1 MVPLCTV
8 CCKGLSRSNHN
19 GLNGPTLRIAGKMQI
34 MQTIK
39 IMCLAVGSTGAKCFQ
54 SARTQFHLGI
64 FYHPFPFP
72 FPLPPASR
80 VRRFTAAINC
90 AAWSGVLRLEN
101 TAQGCFWGVFCWLVQ
116 LVILVASG
124 DELLLG
130 RCPAFRLVQVAD
142 MASTEQC
149 LAWVLPCWLVCYC
162 GYMCVCM
169 LVRCYLRW
177 GMGG

>member
-19 GLNGPTLRIAGKMQI
+19 GLNGPTLRIAGKMHI

-64 FYHPFPFP
+64 VYHPFPFP

-90 AAWSGVLRLEN
+90 AAWSGVLRLGN
-101 TAQGCFWGVFCWLVQ
+101 TAQGCIWGCFVGSLSW
-116 LVILVASG
+116 
-124 DELLLG
+124 LLLWPVVMSY
-130 RCPAFRLVQVAD
+130 C
-142 MASTEQC
+142 
-149 LAWVLPCWLVCYC
+149 WVGALPFGLYKLQIWRPLSSALLGFCHV
-162 GYMCVCM
+162 G
-169 LVRCYLRW
+169 
-177 GMGG
+177 